1 MRVVWQACERKE
13 IHTGFWCG
21 NIKEREHLNDL
32 GVDGTMIQGILNEYD
47 GREWGN

>member
-13 IHTGFWCG
+13 MHTGFWWEKI
-21 NIKEREHLNDL
+21 NERNHLNEL
-32 GVDGTMIQGILNEYD
+32 GVDGTIQEILNKYD